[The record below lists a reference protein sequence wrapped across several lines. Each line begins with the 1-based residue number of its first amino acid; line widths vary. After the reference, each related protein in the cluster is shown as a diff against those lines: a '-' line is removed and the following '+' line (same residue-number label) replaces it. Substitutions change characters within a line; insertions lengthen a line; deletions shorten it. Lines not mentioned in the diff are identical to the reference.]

1 MLIIPH
7 LLGMAHSVL
16 TVCNQRDKGW
26 LHGGVGR
33 VVVGSNLAAGPRQQD
48 CNPFW
53 PATGFP
59 ELHR

>member
-26 LHGGVGR
+26 LRGGVGR
-33 VVVGSNLAAGPRQQD
+33 VVVGSNPAARPRQQD
-48 CNPFW
+48 CSPFC
-53 PATGFP
+53 PASW
-59 ELHR
+59 LL

>member
-26 LHGGVGR
+26 LQGGVGR
-33 VVVGSNLAAGPRQQD
+33 AVVGCNLAARLRQQD
-48 CNPFW
+48 CNPFR

>member
-7 LLGMAHSVL
+7 LLGMAQSVL

-26 LHGGVGR
+26 LRGGVGR

-53 PATGFP
+53 PAGWLP
-59 ELHR
+59 